1 MTCADE
7 TMIHLDFSIEQR
19 DLFRASMEL
28 SKYRLATG
36 MGIAA
41 VLIFSLIW
49 LFVAIGEQ
57 EILLELSPLFIGFPL
72 MGVGGQVLRLH
83 AGCRKY
89 FRGLP
94 ESQRRVQ
101 YMFPANGNGYDV
113 TWGGSFGHIL
123 WQDLFK
129 VVEKRNYFLIY
140 LNRCDARILPK
151 RGFHQYSDISL
162 FRQILCSQI
171 GDKAKLLPET
181 N

>member
-19 DLFRASMEL
+19 DLFRASIEL
-28 SKYRLATG
+28 SKYPLAI
-36 MGIAA
+36 GIGITA
-41 VLIFSLIW
+41 VLTFSFIW
-49 LFVAIGEQ
+49 FFTAIGEQ
-57 EILLELSPLFIGFPL
+57 KLLLELSPLFIGFPV
-72 MGVGGQVLRLH
+72 MGVAGQVLRLH

-89 FRGLP
+89 IKALP
-94 ESQRRVQ
+94 ESQRRAQ

-113 TWGGSFGHIL
+113 TWGGSFSHIL

-129 VVEKRNYFLIY
+129 VAEKRNYFLIY
-140 LNRCDARILPK
+140 LNRFDARILPK
-151 RGFHQYSDISL
+151 RGFHQYSDISV

-171 GDKAKLLPET
+171 GGKAKLLTES

>member
-1 MTCADE
+1 
-7 TMIHLDFSIEQR
+7 MIHLDFRIEQR

-28 SKYRLATG
+28 SKYRLAIA
-36 MGIAA
+36 MGITA
-41 VLIFSLIW
+41 LLTLSLIW
-49 LFVAIGEQ
+49 LFVALGEQ
-57 EILLELSPLFIGFPL
+57 DFLLELSPLFIGCPL
-72 MGVGGQVLRLH
+72 IAVGGQVLRLH

-101 YMFPANGNGYDV
+101 YLFPANGNGYDL

-129 VVEKRNYFLIY
+129 IVEKRNYFLIY

-151 RGFHQYSDISL
+151 RGFHQHADIL
-162 FRQILCSQI
+162 VFRQILCSQI
-171 GDKAKLLPET
+171 GDKAKLLPES